1 MSSTTLTIDQI
12 DISPLNV
19 RTYRPD
25 IADTTALE
33 ESILERGLIQPIAV
47 HPMLGSKRW
56 GAIAGGRRT
65 RAIKALV
72 ARGALPRDWA
82 VPVTQHVGLSDAEL
96 IEISINENL
105 IRRDLREHELFAGVA
120 RAAAKGHDADTI
132 ARSLGQAD
140 IVKVKRWIR
149 LGQLP
154 KPIFEALA
162 AGRLSIDQAR
172 AYAATG
178 DATLQATTFERL
190 SAGPPHAHTPAA
202 IRLAMNI
209 GDVEQRRQLA
219 FVGADAYRDAGGWFE
234 LDMFA
239 EPGEDRGRIADLGI
253 LQKLVEARM
262 ETMRSEVRKTV
273 GRPGLRFVPKPP
285 QTSYDVDDYH
295 LQVSP
300 KGEDNGPSLPD
311 GDIVGHIR
319 IDAAGEAVVSF
330 WWASRSAKAAGAFKP
345 EAPVSTGLV
354 PKVGP
359 GAAIDSLSSPAAR
372 RNADAAIKEDVGLGK
387 DAIEL
392 LRSMRRVLLRGALAR
407 NADMHGD
414 VGRDYL
420 VWAQA
425 RQILGADTSTRIGMR
440 CLRTDDIGGFDLSQK
455 ARALIDETGAA
466 GPYAA
471 AIREVSAQS
480 FITGSDLVEAFL
492 DFQSSADRL
501 KNMTAAIV
509 AGFALERSLAADGY
523 ALPIHDAVARAT
535 CAADP
540 AVIRE
545 TWTPSAGLVALTP
558 KSQRPELVADLV
570 DDATRDRWRT
580 LKGDE
585 VTQHVLGAAKASGEW
600 VHPLLRFGASTA
612 GDEQL
617 EAAE

>member
-1 MSSTTLTIDQI
+1 M
-12 DISPLNV
+12 
-19 RTYRPD
+19 
-25 IADTTALE
+25 
-33 ESILERGLIQPIAV
+33 
-47 HPMLGSKRW
+47 
-56 GAIAGGRRT
+56 
-65 RAIKALV
+65 
-72 ARGALPRDWA
+72 
-82 VPVTQHVGLSDAEL
+82 
-96 IEISINENL
+96 
-105 IRRDLREHELFAGVA
+105 
-120 RAAAKGHDADTI
+120 
-132 ARSLGQAD
+132 
-140 IVKVKRWIR
+140 KVKRWIR

-162 AGRLSIDQAR
+162 TGRLSTDQAI

-178 DATLQATTFERL
+178 DAALQTTTYERL

-202 IRLAMNI
+202 IRLAMSI

-239 EPGEDRGRIADLGI
+239 ELGDDRGRIADLGI

-262 ETMRSEVRKTV
+262 NSVRAEVRQTY
-273 GRPGLRFVPKPP
+273 GRPDLRFVVKPP
-285 QTSYDVDDYH
+285 QTSYDTDDYH

-300 KGEDNGPSLPD
+300 KGDGGSESLPE
-311 GDIVGHIR
+311 GDIVGHIG
-319 IDAAGEAVVSF
+319 IDATGEPAVSF
-330 WWASRSAKAAGAFKP
+330 WWASRTAKAAGAPRP
-345 EAPVSTGLV
+345 EAPVSTGPLV
-354 PKVGP
+354 NLRP
-359 GAAIDSLSSPAAR
+359 GSAIDSLSSPSAR
-372 RNADAAIKEDVGLGK
+372 RDADAAIKEDAGLGK

-407 NADMHGD
+407 NADMNGD

-420 VWAQA
+420 VWGQA

-440 CLRTDDIGGFDLSQK
+440 RLQTDDIGGFELSQK

-471 AIREVSAQS
+471 AIREISAQS
-480 FITGSDLVEAFL
+480 FMTGSDLVEAFL
-492 DFQSSADRL
+492 DFQASADRL
-501 KNMTAAIV
+501 KNLTAAIV

-558 KSQRPELVADLV
+558 KSQRPELVADLI
-570 DDATRDRWRT
+570 DETTRDRWRT
-580 LKGDE
+580 MKGDD
-585 VTQHVLGAAKASGEW
+585 VTEHVLGAAKASGEW
-600 VHPLLRFGASTA
+600 VHPLLRFGASSTQT
-612 GDEQL
+612 EQQ

>member
-25 IADTTALE
+25 IEDTTALE
-33 ESILERGLIQPIAV
+33 DSILERGLIQPIAV
-47 HPMLGSKRW
+47 HPMMGSKRW

-72 ARGALPRDWA
+72 ARDALPRDWQ

-120 RAAAKGHDADTI
+120 RAAAKGHDAETI
-132 ARSLGQAD
+132 ARSLGQDDVA
-140 IVKVKRWIR
+140 KVKRWIR
-149 LGQLP
+149 LGQLA

-162 AGRLSIDQAR
+162 VGRLTIDQAR
-172 AYAATG
+172 AYAATE
-178 DATLQATTFERL
+178 DAALQAATYLRL
-190 SAGPPHAHTPAA
+190 SAGPPHAHTPGT

-219 FVGADAYRDAGGWFE
+219 FVGADAYRAAGGWLE
-234 LDMFA
+234 PDMFA
-239 EPGEDRGRIADLGI
+239 EPGEDRGRIADVGI

-262 ETMRSEVRKTV
+262 EGLRAEVRAAY
-273 GRPGLRFVPKPP
+273 GRPDLRFVPKPP

-295 LQVSP
+295 LQASP
-300 KGEDNGPSLPD
+300 KTDESGSSLPD
-311 GDIVGHIR
+311 GDVVGLIR
-319 IDAAGEAVVSF
+319 IDAAGKPVVSF
-330 WWASRSAKAAGAFKP
+330 WWASRTAKAAGAPKP
-345 EAPVSTGLV
+345 DAPVSTGPV
-354 PKVGP
+354 PKVHP
-359 GAAIDSLSSPAAR
+359 GAAIDSLSSPGAR
-372 RNADAAIKEDVGLGK
+372 RDADAAIKEEAGLGK

-392 LRSMRRVLLRGALAR
+392 LRSMRRVLLRSALVR

-425 RQILGADTSTRIGMR
+425 RQILGADTGSRVGMR
-440 CLRTDDIGGFDLSQK
+440 RLQTDDIGGFDLSQK

-480 FITGSDLVEAFL
+480 FMKGGNLVEAFL
-492 DFQSSADRL
+492 DFQASSDRL

-509 AGFALERSLAADGY
+509 AGFALERSLSADGY
-523 ALPIHDAVARAT
+523 ALPIHDAVAVAT

-540 AVIRE
+540 AVLRE

-558 KSQRPELVADLV
+558 KSQRPELVAELV
-570 DDATRDRWRT
+570 DDATRDVWRT
-580 LKGDE
+580 KKGDE
-585 VTQHVLGAAKASGEW
+585 VTEHVLRAATASEEW
-600 VHPLLRFGASTA
+600 VHPLLRFDPPSCTA
-612 GDEQL
+612 GQK